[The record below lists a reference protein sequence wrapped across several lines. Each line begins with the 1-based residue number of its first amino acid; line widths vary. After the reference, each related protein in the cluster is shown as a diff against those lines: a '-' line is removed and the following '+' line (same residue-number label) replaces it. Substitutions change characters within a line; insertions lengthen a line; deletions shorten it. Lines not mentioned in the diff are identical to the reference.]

1 MFSQF
6 KPLGFIGCGSFAELI
21 IAKLLQT
28 KTVEVNEII
37 VGVRRKERAK
47 ELTSRH
53 GIIAFAND
61 NTAVCTKSNSLILA
75 VRPGQVLSAVESLAA
90 KVCSGKLLISI
101 AAAVRISLLMDLFGT
116 SKVCRVNPNPQIATG
131 KGLTAVSNS
140 HEVTPK
146 EIEWISHLF
155 GCMSEVV
162 HLNEEHLDCI
172 SVLSGVTH
180 TLYFV
185 ECLLDAALYLGLP
198 LEIATKLVIQSM
210 EGAAEL
216 FGNSPERLGEL
227 IRNAATP
234 GGIGVEKLF
243 TLDRFGVKGAIIE
256 AMKSGLKKAQQF
268 GNLKGE
274 VA

>member
-1 MFSQF
+1 MFTQF

-28 KTVEVNEII
+28 RTVEANEII
-37 VGVRRKERAK
+37 IGVRRKERAE

-61 NTAVCTKSNSLILA
+61 NTTVSIKSNSIILA

-90 KVCSGKLLISI
+90 KDCSGKLLISI
-101 AAAVRISLLMDLFGT
+101 VAAVRTRHLMDLFDT
-116 SKVCRVNPNPQIATG
+116 RKVCRVNPNPQIATG

-140 HEVTPK
+140 HEVTLK
-146 EIEWISHLF
+146 EVEWVSHLF
-155 GCMSEVV
+155 SCMSEVV
-162 HLNEEHLDCI
+162 HLDEEQLDCI

-185 ECLLDAALYLGLP
+185 ECLMDAALYLGLP
-198 LEIATKLVIQSM
+198 SEIAMKLVIQSM
-210 EGAAEL
+210 EGATEL
-216 FGNSPERLGEL
+216 FRKSPEKLGEL

-243 TLDRFGVKGAIIE
+243 TLDRLGVKGAIIE

-268 GNLKGE
+268 GHLKGE

>member
-1 MFSQF
+1 MFTQF

-28 KTVEVNEII
+28 RTVEANEII
-37 VGVRRKERAK
+37 IGVRRKERAE

-61 NTAVCTKSNSLILA
+61 NTTVSIKSNSIILA

-90 KVCSGKLLISI
+90 KDCSGKLLISI
-101 AAAVRISLLMDLFGT
+101 VAAVRTRHLMDLFDT
-116 SKVCRVNPNPQIATG
+116 RKVCRVNPNPQIATG

-140 HEVTPK
+140 HEVTLK
-146 EIEWISHLF
+146 EVEWVSHLF
-155 GCMSEVV
+155 SCMSEVV
-162 HLNEEHLDCI
+162 HLDEEQLDCI

-185 ECLLDAALYLGLP
+185 ECLMDAALYLGLP
-198 LEIATKLVIQSM
+198 SEIAMKLVIQSM
-210 EGAAEL
+210 EGATEL
-216 FGNSPERLGEL
+216 FRTSPEKLGEL

-243 TLDRFGVKGAIIE
+243 TLDRLGVKGAIIE

-268 GNLKGE
+268 GHLKGE